1 MFLIDVLAGACQNC
15 GILDIYVFISPLFHT
30 SDEMTAICERL
41 HYEAATFLFKNHR
54 MVYLDNLW
62 GLHGDVVQRK
72 SREPCAGC
80 KMDGEE
86 GGRGG
91 TTGTIQKRDG

>member
-1 MFLIDVLAGACQNC
+1 
-15 GILDIYVFISPLFHT
+15 
-30 SDEMTAICERL
+30 
-41 HYEAATFLFKNHR
+41 